1 MAYIYNT
8 QCVGLF
14 STAAAVRCV
23 TAVCKKNISRRRA
36 AGAASRSPTRRRA
49 PGARAL
55 SLTRLA
61 IYAIYVH
68 SRESL
73 LKPSVKSELFAP
85 QETLNTHRYCVW
97 SGVCLS
103 LVAYLMP

>member
-23 TAVCKKNISRRRA
+23 TVLCVCKKNIA
-36 AGAASRSPTRRRA
+36 QASRSPTRRRA

>member
-23 TAVCKKNISRRRA
+23 TAVCKKNIAQASR
-36 AGAASRSPTRRRA
+36 SRSPTRRRA